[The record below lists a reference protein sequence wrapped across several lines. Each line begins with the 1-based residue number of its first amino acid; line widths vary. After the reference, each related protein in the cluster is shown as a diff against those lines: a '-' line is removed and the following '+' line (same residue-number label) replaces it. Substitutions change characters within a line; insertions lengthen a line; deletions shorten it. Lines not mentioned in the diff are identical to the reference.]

1 MHGCVQPRPHFGCV
15 DMAERQQAFQRVPE
29 LQRFVLPDVRPTGRQ
44 LGVGSYGSVEEL
56 EVNGVLCAG
65 KRIHDALLRRD
76 NADVEN
82 IQRKYLDECQV
93 MPTSNKFYQ
102 KTYKRKSFLVGDGGS
117 AAQTH
122 RTVPWAV
129 FPTRVSTA
137 CAGDGAIGQQSG

>member
-1 MHGCVQPRPHFGCV
+1 
-15 DMAERQQAFQRVPE
+15 MAERRQAFERIPE

-65 KRIHDALLRRD
+65 KRIHDALLQRD

-93 MPTSNKFYQ
+93 MPTSKKYFIRIPKNVNPF
-102 KTYKRKSFLVGDGGS
+102 V
-117 AAQTH
+117 
-122 RTVPWAV
+122 
-129 FPTRVSTA
+129 
-137 CAGDGAIGQQSG
+137 